1 MSLPL
6 LICNVY
12 DSFTEAIIQIYPKP
26 PPLP

>member
-12 DSFTEAIIQIYPKP
+12 DSFTEVIIQIYPKP